1 MSGGWRWARSLVRPR
16 QSLGFRSSWAR
27 NLQQAVL
34 RVTPN
39 RVKRCA
45 ASPASAFQ
53 LAENYCQETGVTV
66 EKLVPAKFRKN
77 KIAMPRIF
85 GCLRR
90 NWISSTATDTTSTL
104 AFSTLQASSFWRA
117 L

>member
-1 MSGGWRWARSLVRPR
+1 MQKWRGQDKFLSALPRP
-16 QSLGFRSSWAR
+16 
-27 NLQQAVL
+27 
-34 RVTPN
+34 
-39 RVKRCA
+39 
-45 ASPASAFQ
+45 PAGP
-53 LAENYCQETGVTV
+53 LAV